1 MKYVGVR
8 ILDVTIKTQ
17 INNYNKTCRHV
28 VYNVVINFGD
38 HLIHD
43 PNKTIISDSYGYVTL
58 KDIVSR

>member
-1 MKYVGVR
+1 M
-8 ILDVTIKTQ
+8 DVTIKTQ